1 MDKKQTII
9 ASGLENTSIMQFSN
23 SIHDQIEE
31 YVSKHPG
38 TSFMI
43 LETNRRQGTDSLIG
57 DAKAI
62 AKEFIEIA
70 SSNDNFTEVL
80 SEILDYLKQ

>member
-1 MDKKQTII
+1 
-9 ASGLENTSIMQFSN
+9 
-23 SIHDQIEE
+23 
-31 YVSKHPG
+31 
-38 TSFMI
+38 MI
-43 LETNRRQGTDSLIG
+43 LGTNRKQGTDTLIG

-80 SEILDYLKQ
+80 SEILDYLK